1 MPSTL
6 GKYTLLQTLGKGAHS
21 KVKLALDPSTK
32 KHYAIKILKK
42 MNKNIDQ
49 KFMDL
54 VVTEVQALTYLNHP
68 NIVNMIEFNQEGTVK
83 KSNGGTYPCIYIV
96 LELATGGEFF
106 DYIATGGRF
115 EEKIAR
121 FYFKQLIEALYYVH
135 KKGATHR
142 DLKPENLLFDS
153 DFNLKIADFG
163 FAAPI
168 QGRDGSG

>member
-1 MPSTL
+1 MSSQL

-21 KVKLALDPSTK
+21 KVKLAIDSQTK
-32 KHYAIKILKK
+32 QYYAVKILKK

-54 VVTEVQALTYLNHP
+54 VVTEVQALTHLHHP
-68 NIVNMIEFNQEGTVK
+68 NIVNMIEFSQDGIVQK
-83 KSNGGTYPCIYIV
+83 KNGGQYPVIYIV

-115 EEKIAR
+115 DESVAR
-121 FYFKQLIEALYYVH
+121 FYFKQMIEALYYVH
-135 KKGATHR
+135 QKGATHR
-142 DLKPENLLFDS
+142 DLKPENLLFDGHY
-153 DFNLKIADFG
+153 NLKIADFG

-168 QGRDGSG
+168 